1 MKPRKGF
8 VPFVVPKK
16 FWNDNQDLT
25 YVEAAIMY
33 LHNVKSMNMPQI
45 ALKLDRKLSTITT
58 QYYRI
63 EKRRRN
69 NNDTTI

>member
-16 FWNDNQDLT
+16 FWKDNQDLT
-25 YVEAAIMY
+25 YIEAAIMY
-33 LHNVKSMNMPQI
+33 LHDVKSMNSSQI

-58 QYYRI
+58 QYSRI
-63 EKRRRN
+63 IKRRRGN
-69 NNDTTI
+69 LK